1 MLTLGKQKKKINM
14 SRYKTLDIKT
24 CQYSTGCVL
33 KRKQELPNCTLLV
46 AFLKL

>member
-1 MLTLGKQKKKINM
+1 M

-24 CQYSTGCVL
+24 CQYSTGCVQ
-33 KRKQELPNCTLLV
+33 KRKQEMPKCILLV